1 MRCAFLRIFCAFFPF
16 WQKSAFLRI
25 FAHFLRIFCF
35 FAPIFFI
42 FHPFEL
48 KIIALFFLREGNFF
62 YGAGKGT
69 SINTSGRPTFRV
81 EKIKK
86 NQCNIQ
92 LCLPVREALKRHPSI
107 ACFLFYSG
115 TQNGFKL
122 KQFPTMLPF
131 CGFTSFG

>member
-1 MRCAFLRIFCAFFPF
+1 MDTLVQEGGMRCAFLRI
-16 WQKSAFLRI
+16 
-25 FAHFLRIFCF
+25 FLRIFCF

-86 NQCNIQ
+86 KPMQY
-92 LCLPVREALKRHPSI
+92 SI
-107 ACFLFYSG
+107 VFARA
-115 TQNGFKL
+115 
-122 KQFPTMLPF
+122 
-131 CGFTSFG
+131 